1 MNAEMVSEWI
11 NIGNVLKGSGHGLIG
26 GTISEF
32 IWID

>member
-1 MNAEMVSEWI
+1 MNAEMVNKWM
-11 NIGNVLKGSGHGLIG
+11 NIENFVKGSGHGLIG